1 MKIGVKL
8 VTLMAALS
16 SIILLQVASNIITSV
31 AEKQEVMIMQTQV
44 QFAQDLTEFIHQFQV
59 ERAMTAAFLTSTTK
73 ERTKMDAIRGKVDA
87 AFAVLSKTANQLNI
101 DSLTPL
107 QHDALSTISSFEKG
121 VTDIRSK
128 VDQQSIKSTEWVDY
142 VTNTIAQM
150 IVGLDVA
157 TRFTD
162 VGTSLR
168 GLYEL
173 SSAKEVA
180 GLERAFGNNTIIAK
194 RFLSMDRMI
203 LFIQMAGSQTA
214 KLDSLSRSL
223 PSALANK
230 LAIVRESTITKEI
243 FADRKKMIETY
254 LADRPI
260 EMDILQWI
268 AKTTTRI
275 NDINAIGVELISLTK
290 QQLDTHITR
299 ANQHLMLFGILAV
312 LLIIGLLTAYY
323 VIVQRGIRA
332 PLNIM
337 TTQLKNIAQTGRF
350 SAQINYQAQDEIGE
364 AVGALNSLLK
374 NLDTALTETNAVVS
388 GLAAGNLKQRINNDY
403 IGDLAVLKNG
413 VNESA
418 DGISQVMTELSAAMQ
433 ALQTGNFSHKIAT
446 NAPGEFGI
454 MLNNAAQA
462 MQNFNLV
469 IGDIIGAMTAMSE
482 GDFNRS
488 IHAQAQGDLLRMKEA
503 VNLSLHALATAVSAI
518 SDVMAAQA
526 IGDLTQAL
534 PSGSFKGQLH
544 DLKNAIN
551 YSSAKVKETV
561 EQAMQVSYIVSHAA
575 QQVSQGAYDLSGRV
589 QEQAAALEQT
599 SSTMTEMTSAVEMNT
614 RNARRVADLTHQVE
628 SQTSSGVAVMQQTI
642 AAMQSI
648 RESSVKIS
656 DIVTLID
663 GIAFQTNLLALN
675 AAVEAARAGEHGRGF
690 AVVAGEVRAL
700 AGKSAEAAKDIKAL
714 ISDSV
719 TRIETGTELADKS
732 GAMLNGIT
740 ASIRE
745 VAGMIEEIANASN
758 EQNIGIQQVNKAI
771 DNIDTVTQE
780 NAALVEETSA
790 AAESLDRE
798 SQTLR
803 NNMSFFK
810 TGALMRRQ

>member
-260 EMDILQWI
+260 EMDNLQWI

>member
-8 VTLMAALS
+8 VTLMAVLS
-16 SIILLQVASNIITSV
+16 GIILLQVTSNIVTSV
-31 AEKQEVMIMQTQV
+31 VEKQEVMVMQKQV
-44 QFAQDLTEFIHQFQV
+44 QFAQDLTEFIHQFQI

-73 ERTKMDAIRGKVDA
+73 ERTKMDAIRGKVDTT
-87 AFAVLSKTANQLNI
+87 FGVLAKTANQLDVN
-101 DSLTPL
+101 SLTPL
-107 QHDALSTISSFEKG
+107 QHDALSTISSFEQG
-121 VTDIRSK
+121 LTSMRQR
-128 VDQQSIKSTEWVDY
+128 VDQQSVKPTDWVDY
-142 VTNTIAQM
+142 VTSSIAQM

-157 TRFTD
+157 TPFTD

-214 KLDSLSRSL
+214 KLESLSRSL
-223 PSALANK
+223 PSNLADK
-230 LAIVRESTITKEI
+230 LATVRESANTKEI

-260 EMDILQWI
+260 EMDNLQWI

-275 NDINAIGVELISLTK
+275 NDINAIGIELISLTR
-290 QQLDTHITR
+290 QQLDTHIAR
-299 ANQHLMLFGILAV
+299 ANQHLMLFSILAV
-312 LLIIGLLTAYY
+312 LIIIGLVTAYY

-332 PLNIM
+332 PLNMM
-337 TTQLKNIAQTGRF
+337 TAQLKNIAQTGRF
-350 SAQINYQAQDEIGE
+350 SAQINYQGQDEIGE
-364 AVGALNSLLK
+364 AVHALNGLLK
-374 NLDTALTETNAVVS
+374 NLDKALTETNAVVS

-418 DGISQVMTELSAAMQ
+418 DSISQVMTELSAAMQ
-433 ALQTGNFSHKIAT
+433 ALQIGNFSHKIAA
-446 NAPGEFGI
+446 NAPGEFGV
-454 MLNNAAQA
+454 MLNNAAQS
-462 MQNFNLV
+462 MHGFNLV
-469 IGDIIGAMTAMSE
+469 IGDIIAAMTAMSE
-482 GDFNRS
+482 GDFNHS

-503 VNLSLHALATAVSAI
+503 INLSLHALATAVRAI

-534 PSGSFKGQLH
+534 PSGNFKGQLH

-561 EQAMQVSYIVSHAA
+561 EQALQVSHAVSQA
-575 QQVSQGAYDLSGRV
+575 SQQVSQGAYDLSARV

-628 SQTSSGVAVMQQTI
+628 FQTSSGVAVMQQTI
-642 AAMQSI
+642 TAMQSI
-648 RESSVKIS
+648 RESSAKIS

-690 AVVAGEVRAL
+690 AVVAAEVRAL
-700 AGKSAEAAKDIKAL
+700 AGKSAEAAKDIKTL

-719 TRIETGTELADKS
+719 ARIETGTELADKS

-740 ASIRE
+740 DAIRD